1 MFGQGGR
8 GKIRTK
14 LETLLRQDHSDVY
27 FDNERLNDQ
36 LNLRIDDMQKEL
48 LRNDLQRGVEIGKL
62 RQEIREFKALQ
73 TSNQEEKETAPR
85 PHTSVGH
92 SSRKRTANAGTRQ
105 RAQSAWA
112 RTQTKETE
120 TNAEP
125 ELPVTEEESSPTARS
140 DSPSSSVSTLRNTKT
155 LKKYRNIGASSFKE
169 NNRFPEEWYIKC
181 LPASD
186 AAIHNARK
194 KVNGK
199 FVAPKFGLLGKLREK
214 EEMEKKLAAY
224 SKIKPKLAE
233 NKNGDSSDKIDESEG
248 MNLVCE
254 EQVKPVLMSRRRLM
268 EISNAENLVDRG
280 PSRNTVRKQNLKDIN
295 EQDNKRINDKVKDFC
310 KDFEERKA
318 SELKA
323 MKEREEAR
331 RQDALEKIQ
340 LKAMEEAQLKKQEEE
355 RKKNEDDDDDD
366 RFKNRWK

>member
-1 MFGQGGR
+1 MF
-8 GKIRTK
+8 
-14 LETLLRQDHSDVY
+14 LY
-27 FDNERLNDQ
+27 RLYTCS
-36 LNLRIDDMQKEL
+36 LIL
-48 LRNDLQRGVEIGKL
+48 
-62 RQEIREFKALQ
+62 FFSS
-73 TSNQEEKETAPR
+73 T
-85 PHTSVGH
+85 VGH

-120 TNAEP
+120 RTAEP
-125 ELPVTEEESSPTARS
+125 EFRETDEERSPTARS

-155 LKKYRNIGASSFKE
+155 LRKYRNIGASSFKE
-169 NNRFPEEWYIKC
+169 NNKFPEEWYVKC

-224 SKIKPKLAE
+224 SKMKPKLADG
-233 NKNGDSSDKIDESEG
+233 KNEGSSNDLDEPDG

-254 EQVKPVLMSRRRLM
+254 EPVKPVLMSRRRLM
-268 EISNAENLVDRG
+268 EISNVENLVDRG

-295 EQDNKRINDKVKDFC
+295 EQYNKIINDKVRDFC
-310 KDFEERKA
+310 KEIEERKA
-318 SELKA
+318 RELKA

-331 RQDALEKIQ
+331 RQDALEKLQI
-340 LKAMEEAQLKKQEEE
+340 KAKEEEEMKKKEAE
-355 RKKNEDDDDDD
+355 RKKNEDSDDDD
-366 RFKNRWK
+366 RFRSRWK